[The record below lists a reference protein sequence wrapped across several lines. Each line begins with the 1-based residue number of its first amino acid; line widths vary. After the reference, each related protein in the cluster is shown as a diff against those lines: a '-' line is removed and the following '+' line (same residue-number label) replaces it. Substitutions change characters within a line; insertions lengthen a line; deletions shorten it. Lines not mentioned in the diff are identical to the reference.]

1 MSPQSTSLT
10 AVQPPSRRLAALA
23 VVPLILAAPALALA
37 KSNAAPATA
46 PAAAA
51 ATPVVNTTIT
61 EAEVLAAQRAWG
73 EALVRIST
81 EFEQSGLPKA
91 KATAAAIIDAAYG
104 YQMGPVLFKP
114 TLTQAPQTFRLTR
127 EGALAYFVGD
137 NPAFPKDTG
146 FALKGWRQV
155 EVTNAGIHIHG
166 DVATTMGNV
175 TITNK
180 NGQKT
185 TVDKT
190 WQFKKDDA
198 GQLRIVLHHSSLP
211 YSAP

>member
-10 AVQPPSRRLAALA
+10 AVQSPSRRLAALA
-23 VVPLILAAPALALA
+23 VLPLMLAAPTWALA
-37 KSNAAPATA
+37 KAKTAPAPA
-46 PAAAA
+46 QAAAA
-51 ATPVVNTTIT
+51 ATPVVNSNIT

-137 NPAFPKDTG
+137 DPAFPKDTG